1 MKFVWYKGGDHNEI
15 FVWYNV
21 YETESA
27 VERAEGIER
36 VRKSKKQKHV
46 EVRHRYFF
54 FFRLRSGRCEHII

>member
-36 VRKSKKQKHV
+36 VGKRKRQKHKDA
-46 EVRHRYFF
+46 EFRRRCFF
-54 FFRLRSGRCEHII
+54 LFFV